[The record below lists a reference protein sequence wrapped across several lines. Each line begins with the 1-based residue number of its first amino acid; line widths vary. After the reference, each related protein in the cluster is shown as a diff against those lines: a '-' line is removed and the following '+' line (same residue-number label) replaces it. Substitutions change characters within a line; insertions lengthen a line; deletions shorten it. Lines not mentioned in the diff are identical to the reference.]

1 MNNAWLVGL
10 AFCCATL
17 PAALWVWN
25 MLLYREPEAGSCAEM
40 GHCVLPDPVSVLIP
54 ARNEERVIAASLD
67 SLLASRGV
75 QIEIIVLDDSS
86 TDRTAEIVLSFAAR
100 DPRVHLESSP
110 PLPRGWNGKQ
120 HACHAL
126 AGLAHFNILCFLDAD
141 VRLAPDALARMS
153 AFLMRSGSD
162 LVSGFPRQETE
173 TPLEWLLLPLIH
185 FVLLSYLPL
194 AGMRALSAPGLA
206 AGCGQ
211 FLMVRRDAYRKT
223 GGHAQIRA
231 TMHDGLLL
239 PQLFRR
245 HGLRTDIADLTH
257 LATCR
262 MYHNAS
268 EVWQGLAKNATEGMA
283 SPARILPF
291 TFLLFCGQI
300 LPLLLA
306 LSLLF
311 HGALH
316 GPPGQA
322 GQVAPQLYSNLGES
336 LILAAL
342 AASFVPRLLSVW
354 KYRQPLLS
362 AYLHPL
368 GVAVLLTIQWYA
380 LLRKF
385 ARQQVTWK
393 ERAYRVG

>member
-1 MNNAWLVGL
+1 MSAIIVL
-10 AFCCATL
+10 AFCCAIV

-25 MLLYREPEAGSCAEM
+25 MLLYREPGSGSCAEM
-40 GHCVLPDPVSVLIP
+40 GNCVLPDAISVLIP
-54 ARNEERVIAASLD
+54 ARNEERVIAVSLA

-75 QIEIIVLDDSS
+75 AIEIIVLDDGS
-86 TDRTAEIVLSFAAR
+86 TDRTAEIVREIALQDAR
-100 DPRVHLESSP
+100 VRLRSSP
-110 PLPRGWNGKQ
+110 RLPGGWNGKQ
-120 HACHAL
+120 HACYAL
-126 AGLAHFNILCFLDAD
+126 AKAARSNVLCFLDAD
-141 VRLAPDALARMS
+141 VRLAPDALVSMS
-153 AFLMRSGSD
+153 AFLVRSGSD

-194 AGMRALSAPGLA
+194 AGMRALPVPGFA

-211 FLMVRRDAYRKT
+211 FLMVRRDAYRKS
-223 GGHAQIRA
+223 GGHSQIRT

-262 MYHNAS
+262 MYHNAA
-268 EVWQGLAKNATEGMA
+268 EVWRGLAKNATEGMA
-283 SPARILPF
+283 TPARILPF
-291 TFLLFCGQI
+291 TVLLFCGQV

-306 LSLLF
+306 LSL
-311 HGALH
+311 A
-316 GPPGQA
+316 
-322 GQVAPQLYSNLGES
+322 VAPASYSTHART

-354 KYRQPLLS
+354 KYRQSLLS
-362 AYLHPL
+362 ALLHPL
-368 GVAVLLTIQWYA
+368 GVTLLLVLQWYA
-380 LLRKF
+380 LLRKL
-385 ARQQVTWK
+385 AGQQVTWK
-393 ERAYRVG
+393 ERAYRMG

>member
-10 AFCCATL
+10 AFCCATV

-110 PLPRGWNGKQ
+110 PLPRGWN
-120 HACHAL
+120 
-126 AGLAHFNILCFLDAD
+126 LDAD

>member
-1 MNNAWLVGL
+1 MSNAWLVGL
-10 AFCCATL
+10 AFCCATV
-17 PAALWVWN
+17 PAALWLWN

-67 SLLASRGV
+67 TLLASRGV

-86 TDRTAEIVLSFAAR
+86 TDRTAEIVHSFAAR
-100 DPRVHLESSP
+100 DSRVRLESSP
-110 PLPRGWNGKQ
+110 PLPGGWNGKQ

-126 AGLAHFNILCFLDAD
+126 AGMAHYNTLCFLDAD
-141 VRLAPDALARMS
+141 VRLAPDALVRMS
-153 AFLMRSGSD
+153 AFLAHSGSD

-283 SPARILPF
+283 SPTRILPF

-300 LPLLLA
+300 LPFLLTVP
-306 LSLLF
+306 LLF
-311 HGALH
+311 QGTLH
-316 GPPGQA
+316 GPPGQ
-322 GQVAPQLYSNLGES
+322 VAPGMYSHLGQS

-354 KYRQPLLS
+354 KYRQPLAS
-362 AYLHPL
+362 ACLHLL

-380 LLRKF
+380 LLRKI
-385 ARQQVTWK
+385 AGQQVTWK

>member
-1 MNNAWLVGL
+1 MSNAWLIGL
-10 AFCCATL
+10 AFCCATV

-25 MLLYREPEAGSCAEM
+25 MLLYREPEAGRCAEM

-54 ARNEERVIAASLD
+54 ARNEERVIAASFD

-75 QIEIIVLDDSS
+75 QIEIVVLDDSS
-86 TDRTAEIVLSFAAR
+86 TDRTAEIVHNFAER
-100 DPRVHLESSP
+100 DPRVRLESSP
-110 PLPRGWNGKQ
+110 PLPGGWNGKQ

-126 AGLAHFNILCFLDAD
+126 AGMAHFDVLCFLDAD
-141 VRLAPDALARMS
+141 VRLAPDALVRMS
-153 AFLMRSGSD
+153 AFLMHSGSD

-268 EVWQGLAKNATEGMA
+268 EVWHGLAKNATEGMA

-306 LSLLF
+306 VPLLF
-311 HGALH
+311 HGAL
-316 GPPGQA
+316 
-322 GQVAPQLYSNLGES
+322 GQVAPRLYSSLGES
-336 LILAAL
+336 LVLAAL

-354 KYRQPLLS
+354 KYRQPLAS
-362 AYLHPL
+362 ACLHPL
-368 GVAVLLTIQWYA
+368 GVAVLLAIQWYA
-380 LLRKF
+380 LLRKI
-385 ARQQVTWK
+385 AGQQVTWK